1 MLLEH
6 LIYSAAL
13 ALIVGII
20 FMHYTKRD
28 PTWIIILMTI
38 APDTDYVVNILM
50 RGLGFSYPV
59 IINHG
64 DFHNLLGLTIFSL
77 VAALLLSKVG
87 IKFSDALICSVIG
100 YGAHFIED
108 YIVYPPAYSYFYPF
122 SFRSYGINL
131 IPETA
136 NLFVVGTEVLIPGI
150 AIFCV
155 ALCVR
160 MYFDGAGL
168 AIHHYIRKSIN
179 SAKHVLVSGNFKA
192 FL

>member
-38 APDTDYVVNILM
+38 MPDVDYVVNKVMLAI
-50 RGLGFSYPV
+50 GFNYPV

-64 DFHNLLGLTIFSL
+64 DFHNLVGLTVFCVLGAL
-77 VAALLLSKVG
+77 VFHKFGVRFGDALL
-87 IKFSDALICSVIG
+87 CSIIG
-100 YGAHFIED
+100 YLAHFLED
-108 YIVYPPAYSYFYPF
+108 YIVYPPAYCYFYPF
-122 SFRSYGINL
+122 SFRDYGINL

-136 NLFVVGTEVLIPGI
+136 NLIVVGSEVLIPGI
-150 AIFCV
+150 IIFCI
-155 ALCVR
+155 ALYLR
-160 MYFDGAGL
+160 KMYDGDGL
-168 AIHHYIRKSIN
+168 AMHRYVIESIDF
-179 SAKHVLVSGNFKA
+179 AKRIFVSKRYQE